1 MVQDMDF
8 YLAYGSNLSV
18 GQMLK
23 RCPDAVYVGTA
34 MIPGYRLLFKGS
46 KSGSYLTIEKMRR
59 RKVPVLVWKVSEE
72 DEQNLDIYEGFPRF
86 YRKERMKVELHS
98 LADDAPLGKVDA
110 FVYIMDEKRSLGIPS
125 DGYYSICEEGYQR
138 FGFDTKILEKA
149 YLESAGTAKK
159 TAGKGGWLWAGGVR

>member
-1 MVQDMDF
+1 MDF

-34 MIPGYRLLFKGS
+34 VIPGYRLLFKGS
-46 KSGSYLTIEKMRR
+46 QSGSYLTIEKMRR

-72 DEQNLDIYEGFPRF
+72 DEQNLDIYEGCPRF

-98 LADDAPLGKVDA
+98 LADGAALGKVDA
-110 FVYIMDEKRSLGIPS
+110 FVYIMDERRNLGVPS
-125 DGYYSICEEGYQR
+125 EGYYNICEEGYQR
-138 FGFDTKILEKA
+138 FGFDTRILEKA
-149 YLESAGTAKK
+149 YLESVGGKRTLPVKK
-159 TAGKGGWLWAGGVR
+159 SWVFAGGAR